1 MAIEFTSKKSIAV
14 QREDEVPM
22 VGRVDWWELQSCVN
36 FPWRKSSDGFIGS
49 SLSFIYPICS
59 MYSIFTYIWV
69 IYGVNVGK
77 YSIHGAYG
85 YMIFIDVF
93 FHGLN
98 YSVHLHRNQWPL
110 SAWQVLFGG
119 CIMVPS
125 SNDWCAR
132 SIVEFSKPCD
142 LAKL

>member
-36 FPWRKSSDGFIGS
+36 FPLRKSSDGFIGS

-85 YMIFIDVF
+85 YGYVPIGSMYAIYGNMDPI
-93 FHGLN
+93 N
-98 YSVHLHRNQWPL
+98 IAPL
-110 SAWQVLFGG
+110 
-119 CIMVPS
+119 C
-125 SNDWCAR
+125 
-132 SIVEFSKPCD
+132 
-142 LAKL
+142 